1 MITKLAFLPRLLPG
15 IFHRSVAAT
24 VGSYRM
30 PSNRA
35 FFYGVSVSAVLHAAV
50 LFGINRGPETPLS
63 ADGSDIVVR
72 KNWPDPLPVD
82 LTPPPPPE
90 PAKEA
95 KDKPEDKPVAVSE
108 DYARLPT
115 PLAPPIP
122 GAMVL
127 PGDRPDLG
135 KIPDKNSFRWAPP
148 SVPAGPGAGN
158 GFGKVFSTVD
168 LDKVPVATSRA
179 APRYPF
185 EMKREGRSGTVV
197 MRFVVD
203 SRGEV
208 SAVEIISASSPEFAR
223 EATTAMLRWKFK
235 AGMKDGKR
243 VATLMEMP
251 MEFSLEKNS

>member
-30 PSNRA
+30 PRDRY
-35 FFYGVSVSAVLHAAV
+35 FFYGISVSAMLHAAV
-50 LFGINRGPETPLS
+50 LAGFNDGPRPPPGRGDPNEVIK
-63 ADGSDIVVR
+63 A
-72 KNWPDPLPVD
+72 KWPDPIPVD

-95 KDKPEDKPVAVSE
+95 KDKPEEKPVAVAE

-122 GAMVL
+122 GALVL

-148 SVPAGPGAGN
+148 SVPAGPGAGS
-158 GFGKVFSTVD
+158 GFGKIFSTVD

-251 MEFSLEKNS
+251 MEFSLEKGS